1 MYRRFDVSGS
11 DVVRVKP
18 STTPRVEPPVQ
29 ALRSGPSG
37 DTEPLVTSQPSS
49 SREQLGP
56 RTRERGGKFK
66 NYWTM
71 RKTWERQGRQSMQQ

>member
-11 DVVRVKP
+11 DVVRIKP
-18 STTPRVEPPVQ
+18 STTPRVEPLVTSQP
-29 ALRSGPSG
+29 LG